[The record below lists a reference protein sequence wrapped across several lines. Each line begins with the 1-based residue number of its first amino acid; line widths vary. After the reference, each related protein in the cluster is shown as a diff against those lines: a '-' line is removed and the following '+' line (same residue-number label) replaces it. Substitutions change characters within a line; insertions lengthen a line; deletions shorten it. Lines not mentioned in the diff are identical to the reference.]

1 MGRRAHHVDLVLQRR
16 LLDRRLGYICQGRS
30 AASVVGLLNS
40 IIELGSFVE
49 GGAEV
54 SDLGR
59 RAHHEL
65 VLQRNLLHSR
75 LSNEGPLCLI
85 AGQTKGAVG
94 VLVDV
99 ALLEHQVDLL
109 LHITV
114 LVDLLLHLLKTLQLF
129 GDVGLFLLLL
139 ELLLMDLG
147 L

>member
-1 MGRRAHHVDLVLQRR
+1 MGIAALAMWEAIGSVVRFLHTISE
-16 LLDRRLGYICQGRS
+16 LGGSVEGRS
-30 AASVVGLLNS
+30 
-40 IIELGSFVE
+40 
-49 GGAEV
+49 EV

-59 RAHHEL
+59 RAHQVDL
-65 VLQRNLLHSR
+65 VLQGLLLHRR
-75 LSNEGPLCLI
+75 LSDEGSLCLI

-114 LVDLLLHLLKTLQLF
+114 LVDLLLHLLKTLQLL
-129 GDVGLFLLLL
+129 GDVGLLLLLL